1 AGIAFNA
8 VNGSDMVAFPTDP
21 GQWNTVTVTNNIIVD
36 NVGGWDGAGISL
48 SDSPNV
54 NIINNTVAYN
64 SSTASSG
71 ILFNT
76 LGAPL
81 ASQGGSSCS
90 STATTTCPQPA
101 GLVAIQHSAVL
112 AANLPSRSEEHTSE
126 LQSRFD

>member
-1 AGIAFNA
+1 EIA
-8 VNGSDMVAFPTDP
+8 
-21 GQWNTVTVTNNIIVD
+21 
-36 NVGGWDGAGISL
+36 SL
-48 SDSPNV
+48 SLHDALPISDSPNV

-64 SSTASSG
+64 NSTASSG